1 MKKFTGILREHS
13 VWLLFMLLC
22 DAFFVGTLWVVDAR
36 AIGILSLS
44 LILFTI
50 FSFFA
55 VCAYLW
61 TREHR
66 IEKAFSDYLKN
77 SDASQAQIFLNRHKG
92 GTKTRLKVLLELLE
106 KNEQE
111 KGMLIAQNEEYEEYV
126 EKWAHEAKTP
136 IALLTMILDNN
147 RDTLPPDMAYKIEY
161 IRSNLSESVEQML
174 QYARV
179 KGERKDYLLEKL
191 RLKDA
196 VDEVIEDYRPL
207 LSEKNFT
214 VINELN
220 EERIFADR
228 RALRFVLGQ
237 IVSNAIKYS
246 SEEPEL
252 KFASEGPDKLVISDN
267 GIGVKACD
275 LPFIFERGFTGDT
288 GAVRKKATG
297 MGLFLVKK
305 VADDMKFTLDV
316 ASETGKGFQIV
327 VQYPMVEF

>member
-1 MKKFTGILREHS
+1 MKKFTGILREHA

-50 FSFFA
+50 FSFAA

-61 TREHR
+61 ARER
-66 IEKAFSDYLKN
+66 WIAKAFSDYLQN

-92 GTKTRLKVLLELLE
+92 GTKARLKVLLELLE
-106 KNEQE
+106 KNEQQ
-111 KGMLIAQNEEYEEYV
+111 KGTLIAQNEDYEEYV

-147 RDTLPPDMAYKIEY
+147 RDSMDPEMVYKMEY
-161 IRSNLSESVEQML
+161 IRSSLSESVEQML

-191 RLKDA
+191 CLKDA
-196 VDEVIEDYRPL
+196 VDEVVEDYRPL

-214 VINELN
+214 VINDLTSEVL
-220 EERIFADR
+220 FADR
-228 RALRFVLGQ
+228 RALRFILGQ

-252 KFASEGPDKLVISDN
+252 KFASKGPDKLVISDN

-297 MGLFLVKK
+297 MGLYLVKK